1 MVGMTALEAALT
13 KIGPND
19 TGRLSHLMR
28 GTASSNP
35 NPSLLPAA
43 PPSEATHFLPEQGK
57 GLP

>member
-1 MVGMTALEAALT
+1 MALEAALA
-13 KIGPND
+13 KIGPKG
-19 TGRLSHLMR
+19 TGRVSHLMC

-35 NPSLLPAA
+35 SPSLLPAM